1 MLTIQDQCV
10 EDAINNKNND
20 WLKEVLKIQQG
31 EYDKRDSVIETI
43 EEVCIRA
50 KNSKSLYYYN
60 ITSQEIHSIDLAE
73 LALIIEDKG
82 YQFGLKRNIGA
93 GVIKFLRTTE
103 GMICN
108 V

>member
-1 MLTIQDQCV
+1 MLIQDLCV
-10 EDAINNKNND
+10 EDTINNKNGD

-31 EYDKRDSVIETI
+31 EYNKRDSEIETI

-50 KNSKSLYYYN
+50 KNNKSLYYYN
-60 ITSQEIHSIDLAE
+60 IANQEINSIDPTE
-73 LALIIEDKG
+73 LALITEDKG
-82 YQFGLKRNIGA
+82 YQFGLKRNIEV

-103 GMICN
+103 GVRRN